1 MHRMYN
7 GNCRSLLRISHHI
20 VFLTEIVACG
30 TAEECKAACG
40 IEAGCS
46 NFAYVSMVIGIM
58 PTGKCRGNVSLS
70 CLVGTCLRKSRFRI
84 NLINL
89 SAQMH
94 YKVGYVAA
102 SHTKNEV

>member
-1 MHRMYN
+1 MLNAVCY
-7 GNCRSLLRISHHI
+7 LQSHTI

-58 PTGKCRGNVSLS
+58 PTGKDTLLLAAMLSLFGSRLKVVFRARGRSTNHYY
-70 CLVGTCLRKSRFRI
+70 KSHHI
-84 NLINL
+84 
-89 SAQMH
+89 
-94 YKVGYVAA
+94 
-102 SHTKNEV
+102 TKNLVS